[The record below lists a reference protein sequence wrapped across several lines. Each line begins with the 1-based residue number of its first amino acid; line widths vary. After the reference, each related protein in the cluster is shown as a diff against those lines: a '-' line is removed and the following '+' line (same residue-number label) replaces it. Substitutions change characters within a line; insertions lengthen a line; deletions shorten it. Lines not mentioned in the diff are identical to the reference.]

1 MQKVRGYCPLCISR
15 CGAISTVEGE
25 RLVKV
30 APDREHPT
38 GESFCVKGR
47 AAPELVHSDRRLLHP
62 MMRSRPKGDA
72 DPGWRRVSWDEALA
86 FAANGMRRAAAAHG
100 PESVA
105 FAVTTPSGT
114 AVADAFGWIH
124 RLAHAFGSPNVIFAT
139 ENCNWHKDYAPR
151 LTFGAPIGTP
161 DFENTRCMLFWGFNP
176 TTSWPA
182 YGKAAR
188 DAKKRG
194 ARLIVVDPRRAGLAK
209 IADQWLAVRPGTDG
223 ALALAIAGVMIRN
236 GWYDRDFIADWT
248 NGPFLVRADDGRFL
262 SMEGSSSRA
271 SVVWDME
278 RQEPV
283 AVDRNSEVCLNGFS
297 GRVALAGNF
306 AWAERKGV
314 VRCSPAFQYY
324 AELCAQYPPERAAAV
339 TGVPARQIE
348 ETARLLYET
357 RPVSYYHWAGVC
369 QQGNATQTGRAI
381 SLLYALTG
389 SYGAPGGNVQFPAPP
404 VNDISGFDLIPPSQL
419 AMALGRDER
428 PLGPPGK
435 GWITSRDFARA
446 VLASDPYPVRGL
458 VSFGSNPLL
467 TKPFTPDLE
476 PALKALDFYIH
487 ADMFLNPSAQYA
499 DLILPVASPWEREGL
514 APGFQ
519 LGERGSAW
527 LQLRQAVLA
536 PLGESRSDTEIVF
549 ELAKRLELEAS
560 FFDGDREAGLRHVL
574 SPTGVSASEL
584 RRHPEGIGMKL
595 PMRYRSYRDDGFQT
609 PTRRLEVY
617 SERLL
622 EAGLAP
628 VPEYVPGPVAESEDY
643 PLRLTSAKVPYFCHS
658 QHHALPSLRRRVPEP
673 LVELHPDLAQ
683 QKGINETDWVIIQ
696 NSCRF
701 HARSRKA
708 HRGYSGQRGLRTV
721 RLVGTVSRSW
731 AAGLRTRGS
740 QLQCRD
746 RRCELRQSQR
756 LQRNAW
762 LSVLYQ
768 ARKRR
773 AAASGVTAGGDGSE
787 NSHKPTGTGQSWK

>member
-1 MQKVRGYCPLCISR
+1 M
-15 CGAISTVEGE
+15 
-25 RLVKV
+25 
-30 APDREHPT
+30 
-38 GESFCVKGR
+38 
-47 AAPELVHSDRRLLHP
+47 
-62 MMRSRPKGDA
+62 
-72 DPGWRRVSWDEALA
+72 
-86 FAANGMRRAAAAHG
+86 
-100 PESVA
+100 
-105 FAVTTPSGT
+105 TTPSGT

-124 RLAHAFGSPNVIFAT
+124 RLAYAFGSPNVIFAT
-139 ENCNWHKDYAPR
+139 ENCNWHKDHAPR

-161 DFENTRCMLFWGFNP
+161 DFENTGCMLFWGFNP

-182 YGKAAR
+182 YAQAAR

-262 SMEGSSSRA
+262 TMEGSSSGA

-283 AVDRNSEVCLNGFS
+283 ALDRNAGVGIKGLS
-297 GRVALAGNF
+297 GRVALAGGF
-306 AWAERKGV
+306 AWTERKVV
-314 VRCSPAFQYY
+314 VRCHPAFQCY
-324 AELCAQYPPERAAAV
+324 AELCAQYPPERAAAL
-339 TGVPARQIE
+339 TGVSGDRIE

-357 RPVSYYHWAGVC
+357 RPVSYYHWAGIC
-369 QQGNATQTGRAI
+369 QQANATQTGRAI

-404 VNDISGFDLIPPSQL
+404 VNDISGFDLIPQGQL
-419 AMALGRDER
+419 AKALGRDER
-428 PLGPPGK
+428 PLGPPSK
-435 GWITSRDFARA
+435 GWITSRDFAQA
-446 VLASDPYPVRGL
+446 VLASDPYAVRGL

-467 TKPFTPDLE
+467 TKPHTPNLE
-476 PALKALDFYIH
+476 PALKALDFYVH
-487 ADMFLNPSAQYA
+487 ADMFLNPSAQDA

-519 LGERGSAW
+519 LGARGSAW

-574 SPTGVSASEL
+574 SPTSVSASEL
-584 RRHPEGIGMKL
+584 RRHAEGIGMKL
-595 PMRYRSYRDDGFQT
+595 PTRYRSYRDDGFQT
-609 PTRRLEVY
+609 PTQRLEVY

-622 EAGLAP
+622 EAGLSP
-628 VPEYVPGPVAESEDY
+628 VPEYVPGPVAESEVY

-673 LVELHPDLAQ
+673 LVELHPDLARE
-683 QKGINETDWVIIQ
+683 KGIVETDWVIIQ
-696 NSCRF
+696 TRVGSMR
-701 HARSRKA
+701 ARAKITEGVA
-708 HRGYSGQRGLRTV
+708 ADAVCAQYGWWEPCPDLGLPGY
-721 RLVGTVSRSW
+721 
-731 AAGLRTRGS
+731 
-740 QLQCRD
+740 
-746 RRCELRQSQR
+746 ELTEANY
-756 LQRNAW
+756 NAVIDDE
-762 LSVLYQ
+762 SYDQ
-768 ARKRR
+768 
-773 AAASGVTAGGDGSE
+773 ASGSNAMHGCPCSIRRERRGPPQAEQHGA
-787 NSHKPTGTGQSWK
+787 P